1 MKIQKKDKQMSTT
14 HLQKYTLA
22 TAASNATAQNAQTPF
37 PRGTLGSKD
46 QIRDLGGGQTNHCMA
61 NSKHPRMGEAST
73 SSISPCAPSSPLNS
87 EEDDGGG
94 GRWAK
99 KKKQKKKDKWG
110 EPGSAWQHKGLERDM
125 KPNKKRE
132 QKEGKELLLLRN
144 FKEPRKVKAPK
155 EVKRGRKPKVQALP
169 LPHSECKSAPS
180 PPRQR
185 GRKPREQVFQ
195 GPVPAEKKKKGKRKS
210 EAVVQEAGERDNVAF
225 LSALAIRGEESIDPL
240 DNTKRRSGRQVKRRK
255 YNEDLDFKVVDD
267 DGETIAVLGTGRI
280 PALNA
285 ATLTWQAEV
294 TISFFIFGHV
304 RIFILIA
311 MR

>member
-1 MKIQKKDKQMSTT
+1 MSTT
-14 HLQKYTLA
+14 HLQKYTPA

-61 NSKHPRMGEAST
+61 NSKHPRMGEAGT
-73 SSISPCAPSSPLNS
+73 SSASLSPCAPASPLNS

-99 KKKQKKKDKWG
+99 KKQKKKDKRG

-132 QKEGKELLLLRN
+132 QKEGKELLLRS

-169 LPHSECKSAPS
+169 HPPSECKSAPS

-185 GRKPREQVFQ
+185 GRKPR
-195 GPVPAEKKKKGKRKS
+195 
-210 EAVVQEAGERDNVAF
+210 
-225 LSALAIRGEESIDPL
+225 
-240 DNTKRRSGRQVKRRK
+240 
-255 YNEDLDFKVVDD
+255 
-267 DGETIAVLGTGRI
+267 
-280 PALNA
+280 
-285 ATLTWQAEV
+285 
-294 TISFFIFGHV
+294 
-304 RIFILIA
+304 
-311 MR
+311 